1 MQWGLAA
8 SKARLLSLWSL
19 SNCCTFNWHVSSEQ
33 NQCCGCFAAKSF
45 WCFVSLWHFA
55 FIVIFTCLMLTFHP
69 PSPEDGFSTWK
80 CSLTLSSS
88 CNAFVF
94 KSAIL
99 DFIKNGIPMHSCNH
113 TMLVSSQWPFWTCR
127 ACGLATA
134 WCDDPSSWHWLG
146 KKLLSIHPLTVC
158 LSAMKKC
165 LLLVCFVCLPL
176 LSSPFFSN
184 WIVLLLSQHIAVCL
198 AEWACHSP
206 PHLHVR
212 SSCCQHATGLSH
224 VFHSASCWLH
234 KDHKDWSWN
243 LDSPSP

>member
-99 DFIKNGIPMHSCNH
+99 DFIKMGFQCTPAITQCLWVHN
-113 TMLVSSQWPFWTCR
+113 
-127 ACGLATA
+127 
-134 WCDDPSSWHWLG
+134 D
-146 KKLLSIHPLTVC
+146 LSE
-158 LSAMKKC
+158 
-165 LLLVCFVCLPL
+165 
-176 LSSPFFSN
+176 
-184 WIVLLLSQHIAVCL
+184 L
-198 AEWACHSP
+198 AELVALQQLGVMIHHHDIGWAKNCFQFT
-206 PHLHVR
+206 L
-212 SSCCQHATGLSH
+212 
-224 VFHSASCWLH
+224 
-234 KDHKDWSWN
+234 
-243 LDSPSP
+243 